1 MSKIT
6 SEFRS
11 HALRRGI
18 LVKSATGEVSKE
30 IAFAGSIELANA
42 GFIVSPSA
50 LMKVNKTTLVQTI
63 KEARKIMGA
72 DRDMTPI
79 YPGFPKQVQE
89 LSTMT
94 LLVEQILH
102 YWTAGAFLPNYPTVA
117 REGLPLEDM
126 LRNAREL
133 RVLRASEVASEVIES
148 LVTDPVALSVAD
160 KELLAGAIALSPVRE
175 SEEVIRNSKNGENIQ
190 SFLLALSKNG
200 NYSHMGLL
208 LATLENT
215 SQTDVAL
222 RAVLALFS
230 KPSGE
235 KWKDNYELAVH
246 NLSDTNYRAV
256 RMFNIPR
263 PVRRALVE
271 KLGETTKGYNA
282 DRLVNRQ
289 NLWRKVMSAV
299 HPFDYELDEAQ
310 KRAMD
315 IIHSNVEYR
324 TLNSVIEEAM
334 EKGDASTAISATA
347 KHQPGNL
354 LRRAVALL
362 RIVKSDD
369 EAKLLAKAIKAHGS
383 KAKLTTLVSAYNGIL
398 SANDTNARVLR
409 VAGRNNTMVDRK
421 DTVQISEKHQKKVLK
436 AIRKAMVEV
445 LKNSPKPVSPVG
457 VDSKVPVPLVRRDA
471 STADKELDRGSVIAL
486 TGDGDTLRIF
496 SHFNNNQKSSGYMDI
511 GAVIL
516 DKDYQS
522 LAVLTWN
529 SWAENRQLGTYSG
542 DKLVY
547 PGQSASEF
555 FDLELDKVR
564 QHHPTAVMVAMS
576 IQSYSGWAMNTVDII
591 AGAMLRT
598 NAEAGEVFDA
608 RTVATA
614 FKPTTTSL
622 QSVPLAVDLRTNEM
636 VWIDSSNGSQES
648 GVSATNDSSIG
659 SIVYDELARERFT
672 LGNLAELWAKAHDVE
687 TTSAEVDRKTLMN
700 LLG

>member
-6 SEFRS
+6 NEFRN

-18 LVKSATGEVSKE
+18 IIKSGKGTVAKNV
-30 IAFAGSIELANA
+30 AYAGFVELANL
-42 GFIVSPSA
+42 GFIADPAELMSIGQTA
-50 LMKVNKTTLVQTI
+50 LVETI
-63 KEARKIMGA
+63 KEARSVMGA
-72 DRDMTPI
+72 DRDMTPV

-89 LSTMT
+89 LDTMT

-102 YWTAGAFLPNYPTVA
+102 YWTAGTFLPNHPTIA

-126 LRNAREL
+126 LRGAREL
-133 RVLRASEVASEVIES
+133 RVLSASQVAHTLSVELTNQSI
-148 LVTDPVALSVAD
+148 AMSVAD

-175 SEEVIRNSKNGENIQ
+175 VGEVIRDSKNGENIQ
-190 SFLLALSKNG
+190 SLLLALSKNG
-200 NYSHMGLL
+200 NYSHMRLL
-208 LATLENT
+208 LTTLENT
-215 SQTDVAL
+215 SQVDVAL

-246 NLSDTNYRAV
+246 NLSDANYRAV

-263 PVRRALVE
+263 SVRRALVE

-299 HPFDYELDEAQ
+299 HPYDFDLNDAQ

-334 EKGDASTAISATA
+334 EKGDANTAITVTA

-362 RIVKSDD
+362 RIVKSDED
-369 EAKLLAKAIKAHGS
+369 AKLLAKAIKAHGS
-383 KAKLTTLVSAYNGIL
+383 KAQLTTLISAYNGIL
-398 SANDTNARVLR
+398 SANDTNARVTR

-421 DTVQISEKHQKKVLK
+421 DTAPVNKKHVKKVAK
-436 AIRKAMVEV
+436 AV
-445 LKNSPKPVSPVG
+445 LKSMEAVLATKTAPTGKVG
-457 VDSKVPVPLVRRDA
+457 ILSSIPVPLVRRDA
-471 STADKELDRGSVIAL
+471 STADRELARGEIITLAG
-486 TGDGDTLRIF
+486 TGDTLRVF
-496 SHFNNNQKSSGYMDI
+496 THWNNNMSHSGYMDT

-516 DKDYQS
+516 DEDCNH
-522 LAVLTWN
+522 LATI
-529 SWAENRQLGTYSG
+529 SWDSWSKYRDFATYSG

-547 PGQSASEF
+547 PGDHASEF
-555 FDLELDKVR
+555 FDLDLNVVR
-564 QHHPTAVMVAMS
+564 KKYPTATMIAMT
-576 IQSYSGWAMNTVDII
+576 IISYTGWKTNEVDII
-591 AGAMLRT
+591 AGAMLRSD
-598 NAEAGEVFDA
+598 ADKGEVFDA

-614 FKPTTTSL
+614 FKPSTSST
-622 QSVPLAVDLRTNEM
+622 QSIPLVVKLDSGEM
-636 VWIDSSNGSQES
+636 VWVDSDNGSTRS
-648 GVSATNDSSIG
+648 NYSATEDTTIG
-659 SIVYDELARERFT
+659 SVIYDELIREKLT
-672 LGNLAELWAKAHDVE
+672 LGKLAESWAKAHGAE
-687 TTSAEVDRKTLMN
+687 TVNEPVDKEALLN
-700 LLG
+700 LL